1 MIIDPE
7 SVSKAELYMLLLRIV
22 RPRPIAWVSTVSS
35 GGVLNLAPFSFFTAV
50 TSKPPTICF
59 SPARLPDGSKK
70 DSLVNVEA
78 TGEFVVNVVPEE
90 LVEKMNDTAI
100 DFPAE
105 VDEFESAGLTPVPG
119 DLVSPPR
126 VKESPVNM
134 ECKLLQVVPV
144 GEDGALVIGEIVRFH
159 VSEDVLKDGKIDS
172 DLLKLVGRMGGF
184 EYTRTRDRFILPR
197 KKYKP

>member
-7 SVSKAELYMLLLRIV
+7 EFSKADLYKLLLRTV
-22 RPRPIAWVSTVSS
+22 QPRPIAWVSTVSAD
-35 GGVLNLAPFSFFTAV
+35 GVLNLAPFSFFTAV

-70 DSLVNVEA
+70 NTLANIEA
-78 TGEFVVNVVPEE
+78 TGEFVVSVVPED

-105 VDEFESAGLTPVPG
+105 VDEFESAGLTPVPS

-126 VKESPVNM
+126 VGESPVNM
-134 ECKLLQVVPV
+134 EGKLVQVVPV
-144 GEDGALVIGEIVRFH
+144 GEDGALVIGEVVRFH
-159 VSEDVLKDGKIDS
+159 VSENVLRDGKIDS
-172 DLLKLVGRMGGF
+172 GLLKLVGRMGGF
-184 EYTRTRDRFILPR
+184 EYTRTGDRFILPR